1 MSRSDNSRSVGGR
14 DDGGVIAAEAADVVS
29 GDVVLLARLAVVGVV
44 VLEEVWFFRM
54 PFGRGAG
61 LVGGTWVGAAWDS
74 IAVDLFAVVGD

>member
-14 DDGGVIAAEAADVVS
+14 DGGVTAAKVADVGS
-29 GDVVLLARLAVVGVV
+29 GDVVLLFARLAVVGVV

-54 PFGRGAG
+54 PFGRRAG